1 MLRHKRHDETKEER
15 GQLLGIHINTGR
27 HRDDEQL
34 VLLILEEEVFG
45 VAFVGVSRERAL
57 ARSLSTVTE
66 RGSYMCCGGRLREA
80 WARMGLVLV
89 SNALARVKW
98 WWNAFR
104 GGMGISNGVIGRSA
118 AGRQQVGSRSAAGQ
132 RRPNLGCRI

>member
-45 VAFVGVSRERAL
+45 VAFVGVGGEGG
-57 ARSLSTVTE
+57 VGE
-66 RGSYMCCGGRLREA
+66 EFVDGGREGVGVRAVGEIEGGEA
-80 WARMGLVLV
+80 GEDGVV
-89 SNALARVKW
+89 
-98 WWNAFR
+98 
-104 GGMGISNGVIGRSA
+104 GGV
-118 AGRQQVGSRSAAGQ
+118 
-132 RRPNLGCRI
+132 